1 MGVDPK
7 TGYGQINIV
16 YHVTE
21 GNPYRVGNIRLTGN
35 NRTKDYVIR
44 QELPLQSNDPMN
56 AVDLDTAQK
65 RLQNLNYF
73 DMVDVAQVGSTRPG
87 YRDINIEVAE
97 KRTGSLNIGVAFSSI
112 ESVYLFAG
120 ITQSNFDMYDWSSFV
135 GGGQRF
141 AINAR
146 VGLKRRMPVF
156 PGWIRG
162 SCTASWPS
170 GRKSSTAIPHIFRL
184 LRPAELWLC
193 HFSPQADRG
202 TGLRE
207 TGIPPGTVPY

>member
-1 MGVDPK
+1 M
-7 TGYGQINIV
+7 
-16 YHVTE
+16 
-21 GNPYRVGNIRLTGN
+21 
-35 NRTKDYVIR
+35 
-44 QELPLQSNDPMN
+44 
-56 AVDLDTAQK
+56 DLDTAQK

-146 VGLKRRMPVF
+146 VGF
-156 PGWIRG
+156 E
-162 SCTASWPS
+162 TQDASIS
-170 GRKSSTAIPHIFRL
+170 
-184 LRPAELWLC
+184 
-193 HFSPQADRG
+193 
-202 TGLRE
+202 
-207 TGIPPGTVPY
+207 

>member
-97 KRTGSLNIGVAFSSI
+97 KTYGVP
-112 ESVYLFAG
+112 EYRRG
-120 ITQSNFDMYDWSSFV
+120 IFLY
-135 GGGQRF
+135 
-141 AINAR
+141 
-146 VGLKRRMPVF
+146 
-156 PGWIRG
+156 
-162 SCTASWPS
+162 
-170 GRKSSTAIPHIFRL
+170 
-184 LRPAELWLC
+184 
-193 HFSPQADRG
+193 
-202 TGLRE
+202 
-207 TGIPPGTVPY
+207 

>member
-1 MGVDPK
+1 MYNGDTYSAQKVADDVTMIRRYYGSRGYADASVRPDIQEVGVDPK

-120 ITQSNFDMYDWSSFV
+120 ITQSNFDMYDLSL
-135 GGGQRF
+135 
-141 AINAR
+141 I
-146 VGLKRRMPVF
+146 
-156 PGWIRG
+156 
-162 SCTASWPS
+162 
-170 GRKSSTAIPHIFRL
+170 HISEPT
-184 LRPAELWLC
+184 RP
-193 HFSPQADRG
+193 
-202 TGLRE
+202 
-207 TGIPPGTVPY
+207 